1 MALKNGFSFFHFL
14 LRFIGLTGLF
24 GGLVGLALW
33 QGIGI
38 EEGRLVALIGAGM
51 LALGLLGELRGAFNM
66 TFSRRGGVG
75 LNVTLQI
82 LLALA
87 LVVGANYFSFFHYQ
101 RIDFT
106 RDAEFTLPDKIRADL
121 AQLRDDT
128 TIVVFQRHTAFGHTA
143 DNRQDNYDAAAQ
155 RKIVE
160 KVRDL
165 AELFQD
171 FGPRFRVERLD
182 IQDDEFEDKLAKFRN
197 EKPALAVAIEKT
209 PDNSIFFYAQDADT
223 NKERV
228 QRLSFQDIYQLDK
241 KKSQED
247 HDGQGNLVLHY
258 QGIDNFSGKVLN
270 IEEKKPRIG
279 FGVVHEFMGV
289 DGAETIG
296 MGGVKRALEARG
308 YECRDI
314 VLKQSMEDPAVL
326 THDEHKHERLEIQLQ
341 IYERNLK
348 LIAEKQEK
356 YQEEKKEFDKLSM
369 AELNKKYVVAEDL
382 DGRLHAIA
390 RAGPRPSAVFL
401 GVYQIDKELRD
412 DYLEDLRRTLEDLGK
427 SHKRFQDMRQKAL
440 DTKQSLVLDN
450 LEEVRRI
457 TDLRAKF
464 NRVLADLD
472 LLVLPRQTIHDVA
485 LGWVWPYEWY
495 KLDAAHIDAIK
506 DFMKA
511 GKPVLF
517 CMGPPLSGPRR
528 PGPGP
533 ASDEID
539 QLLNSL
545 GIEMPAQ
552 AILFNSESETLE
564 NFQQKVKLARAPE
577 VPPLEVEPYSA
588 RASKFALD
596 LHPIRDSLR
605 LSGRSF
611 SKSYP
616 SDLKVRAPR
625 PIYAMTVARES
636 AAAALALADS
646 PAGMGPLLAA
656 SFAATKLRK
665 VDESAVILL
674 TSAESWNDDQPFPT
688 EERVPR
694 LEHGKD
700 PNRGTILEKREGPF
714 PIGVAVEA
722 KLPDSWFDAKAKPTS
737 TRLVVLGHGG
747 LFMAEN
753 LTPMKEKLLLDTANW
768 LMGRDD
774 LLARS
779 GETWSFPRVALDEQ
793 QKTIWTWGA
802 WFGVPLVFVY
812 LGTLMWLIRRMR

>member
-1 MALKNGFSFFHFL
+1 MALNNSFSFFHFL

-38 EEGRLVALIGAGM
+38 EQGRLVALIGAGM
-51 LALGLLGELRGAFNM
+51 LALGLLGELRGAFGM
-66 TFSRRGGVG
+66 TFSRRGAVGVS
-75 LNVTLQI
+75 VTLQI
-82 LLALA
+82 VLALA
-87 LVVGANYFSFFHYQ
+87 LLAGLNYFSFFHYQ
-101 RIDFT
+101 RIDCT
-106 RDAEFTLPDKIRADL
+106 RDADFTLPDKIKSDL
-121 AQLRDDT
+121 AQLREDT
-128 TIVVFQRHTAFGHTA
+128 TIVVFQRHTAFGYTA
-143 DNRQDNYDAAAQ
+143 DNRQDNYDAAAE

-160 KVRDL
+160 KVKDL

-171 FGPRFRVERLD
+171 FGPRFRVQLLD
-182 IQDDEFEDKLAKFRN
+182 IQDDKFEDNLKVLKKEN
-197 EKPALAVAIEKT
+197 PALAEAIEKT

-223 NKERV
+223 KKERV

-241 KKSQED
+241 KKSQEA
-247 HDGQGNLVLHY
+247 HKGNGNLVLHD
-258 QGIDNFSGKVLN
+258 QGIDNFANKVLN

-279 FGVVHEFMGV
+279 FGVIHEFMGV

-296 MGGVKRALEARG
+296 MAGVKRALEARG

-356 YQEEKKEFDKLSM
+356 YQEETKDFDKLSM
-369 AELNKKYVVAEDL
+369 AELNKKYLVAQDL

-390 RAGPRPSAVFL
+390 RAGPRPSGAFL
-401 GVYQIDKELRD
+401 GVYPKIDQEVRE
-412 DYLEDLRRTLEDLGK
+412 DYMEDLRRTLEDLGK
-427 SHKRFQDMRQKAL
+427 SLKRIQDQQQKAL

-450 LEEVRRI
+450 LDEVRRI

-485 LGWVWPYEWY
+485 LDWVWPYEWY
-495 KLDAAHIDAIK
+495 KLDTAHIDAIK
-506 DFMKA
+506 DYMKA
-511 GKPVLF
+511 GNPVLF
-517 CMGPPLSGPRR
+517 CMGPPLSGRR
-528 PGPGP
+528 LGARPV
-533 ASDEID
+533 SDDID
-539 QLLNSL
+539 QLLSSL

-564 NFQQKVKLARAPE
+564 NFQQKVKLARAPD
-577 VPPLEVEPYSA
+577 VPPLEVEPYAA

-596 LHPIRDSLR
+596 LHPIRASLR

-656 SFAATKLRK
+656 SFAAAKLRK
-665 VDESAVILL
+665 VNESAVILL

-714 PIGVAVEA
+714 PIGVAVET
-722 KLPDSWFDAKAKPTS
+722 KLPESWFDGKAKPTT
-737 TRLVVLGHGG
+737 TRFVVLGHGG
-747 LFMAEN
+747 MFMGEN

-774 LLARS
+774 LLARDRA
-779 GETWSFPRVALDEQ
+779 TWSFPRVELDKRAE
-793 QKTIWTWGA
+793 TIWTWGA

>member
-564 NFQQKVKLARAPE
+564 NFQQKVKL
-577 VPPLEVEPYSA
+577 
-588 RASKFALD
+588 
-596 LHPIRDSLR
+596 
-605 LSGRSF
+605 
-611 SKSYP
+611 
-616 SDLKVRAPR
+616 
-625 PIYAMTVARES
+625 
-636 AAAALALADS
+636 
-646 PAGMGPLLAA
+646 
-656 SFAATKLRK
+656 
-665 VDESAVILL
+665 
-674 TSAESWNDDQPFPT
+674 
-688 EERVPR
+688 
-694 LEHGKD
+694 
-700 PNRGTILEKREGPF
+700 
-714 PIGVAVEA
+714 
-722 KLPDSWFDAKAKPTS
+722 
-737 TRLVVLGHGG
+737 
-747 LFMAEN
+747 
-753 LTPMKEKLLLDTANW
+753 
-768 LMGRDD
+768 
-774 LLARS
+774 
-779 GETWSFPRVALDEQ
+779 
-793 QKTIWTWGA
+793 
-802 WFGVPLVFVY
+802 
-812 LGTLMWLIRRMR
+812 